1 MQTDLGVRHWPL
13 GLQPFTDPGD
23 NAMDIFD
30 VIYNCRSMRRLDEKP
45 VPAELLVELVG
56 AANQAPSGSNMQMA
70 RWLVV
75 TDADVKKDLA
85 VLNRKGVESYI
96 GPKKTRPDALP
107 HQSKEKRSRML
118 DAVIWQMEHMA
129 SVPAIVIACMDFGEP
144 VNDTLMSRGG
154 GSIWPG
160 VQNLLL
166 AARALELG
174 ATPTTLALRDRQAV
188 AEVLNLPSTMAAF
201 CLIPV
206 GYPLGRFGT
215 VVRKPLEEVMRWDQW
230 D

>member
-75 TDADVKKDLA
+75 TDAEVKKDLA
-85 VLNRKGVESYI
+85 ALNRKGVESYI

-129 SVPAIVIACMDFGEP
+129 SVPAIVIA
-144 VNDTLMSRGG
+144 VSYTHLTL
-154 GSIWPG
+154 
-160 VQNLLL
+160 
-166 AARALELG
+166 
-174 ATPTTLALRDRQAV
+174 PTKA
-188 AEVLNLPSTMAAF
+188 
-201 CLIPV
+201 
-206 GYPLGRFGT
+206 
-215 VVRKPLEEVMRWDQW
+215 
-230 D
+230 

>member
-1 MQTDLGVRHWPL
+1 MGCNITMAL
-13 GLQPFTDPGD
+13 GL
-23 NAMDIFD
+23 
-30 VIYNCRSMRRLDEKP
+30 
-45 VPAELLVELVG
+45 VG
-56 AANQAPSGSNMQMA
+56 TVAY
-70 RWLVV
+70 
-75 TDADVKKDLA
+75 VKKDQA
-85 VLNRKGVESYI
+85 ALNRKGVESYI
-96 GPKKTRPDALP
+96 RPKKTRPDALP
-107 HQSKEKRSRML
+107 QQSKEKRSRML

-129 SVPAIVIACMDFGEP
+129 SVPAIVMACMDFGEP

-166 AARALELG
+166 AARALGLG

-215 VVRKPLEEVMRWDQW
+215 VVRKPLDEVMRWDQW